1 MNTLLTLNAAAP
13 SQALEGEP
21 VGASGAPSYGQRS
34 LWFLQHLAPQG
45 GAYNIA
51 AAARVRTPID
61 GGALERAFQ
70 ALVDR
75 HAALRTTFPAID
87 GAPCRRVAG
96 RQSFSLVCV
105 DAGGW
110 SEQALR
116 ARLAEEAWR
125 PFDLERGPLLRATLL
140 TGAPGGPVI
149 LLAVHHIVADF
160 WSLAILVRELPL
172 LYREATGAGPA
183 QLSPPGMD
191 YAEHVR
197 MEREALGDG
206 RGEALLAYWR
216 ESLAGLP
223 TLELPLDRPRPAVQT
238 ERGDGRRLRLP
249 GDLAAALRAR
259 SRKQHATLFMTLAA
273 AFQVLLGRH
282 SGQEDLAI
290 GAPRAGRSRSKLA
303 GTVGYFVN
311 PVVLRGDLSGD
322 PTFAELLE
330 RTKATVLAA
339 FEHGD
344 YPLPLLAEHLQ
355 PVRDASRTPLFQ
367 VSFVMQKETRGVEG
381 LTAFALGEEGVLVGP
396 EDFRLETLSL
406 PRPPAPFELMLHAV
420 ERQGSLSLALQFN
433 TDLFDAATAVRLL
446 DRFALLLRSVVES
459 PELALSALPLL
470 SAAERHQLL
479 HAWNDIAEAG
489 PEATLYDLFAAQ
501 AERTPEAEA
510 VVFDEERLTYRE
522 LAARAQALA
531 RHLVRLGVGPE
542 VVVGVAAERSV
553 ELVAGLLGVL
563 GAGGAYLPLELDL
576 PRQRLAMILED
587 AAPDVVLTRRAYA
600 DTLPLDAV
608 PGLRLAW
615 LDGLFE
621 DGAGLPAGAA
631 QRLPRAA
638 ADNAAYVL
646 YTSGST
652 GRPKGVVNSHRGIVN
667 RLLWMQ
673 EACSLDAGDRF
684 LQKTPFGFD
693 VSVPEFFA
701 PLILGARL
709 VVARPDGHRDSA
721 YLARLVEQEGVTT
734 IHFVPS
740 MLPFFLAE
748 DGVAARCRSLRRVLV
763 SGEALPW
770 EVEQRCL
777 ATLPVPLINL
787 YGPTEAAVEVTA
799 WSCRPAARPRPVPIG
814 RPVRNT
820 QIHVVGRRLEP
831 VPPGAVGE
839 LAIGGVQVARGY
851 RGRPD
856 LTAERFVPDPFG
868 PPGAR
873 LYRTGD
879 LCRHRPGGEIEYL
892 GRLDDQVKI
901 RGFRI
906 EPREIEIALAAQP
919 QVREAAVVVRQDG
932 AGERSLLACVVP
944 AVADAGVATAAELRA
959 ALAARLPPYMVPAFA
974 FGRALD
980 RLPNGKLDRRSLA
993 RWSPVALPGRAL
1005 EAPRTPLEELL
1016 AGLFAEVLGVDRL
1029 GVEESFFEHGG
1040 HSLAAMRLIA
1050 RIREALG
1057 AELPLHRVFE
1067 TPTVAALARA
1077 IAGEAR
1083 SGRSVAPPLVPVSR
1097 ATPLPLSFAQQ
1108 RLWFLHRL
1116 EPASPVYNMP
1126 AALHLPGRLDRA
1138 MLAAA
1143 LGEVARRHESL
1154 RTRCIAI
1161 DGELGEPVQT
1171 VDPPAGV
1178 PLPEIDLAG
1187 LPAARRLEEARR
1199 LARAE
1204 ALHPFDLAR
1213 GPLLRTAL
1221 VRLGEAEQL
1230 LLLTMHHVI
1239 SDGWS
1244 LRVLARELSAL
1255 YDAGLERRRSPL
1267 PELAIQYGDYAVW
1280 QRGWLRGEVLEAELA
1295 HWRARLAGAPPVL
1308 DLPLD
1313 RPRPARLS
1321 SRGAS
1326 RALALPPALLPL
1338 LQALARRQGVT
1349 LFMAVLAA
1357 FQALL
1362 ARISNTDDVS
1372 VGSPVAG
1379 RGQLRTE
1386 GLIGFFVNTLVLRTD
1401 LSGAPSFAEL
1411 LARVRETSLAAY
1423 AHQDLPFEK
1432 LVEELHPQRDLRLAP
1447 LYQVSFVLD
1456 SDPLPAL
1463 RLGDVEASLWL
1474 LETEIE
1480 KFDLSLT
1487 LGVGAEGLSG
1497 AIGFRSDLF
1506 DGTTI
1511 ERLAGSFAR
1520 LLAGAVAAPQQSLPE
1535 LPLLS
1540 EEERQHLLR
1549 IGDGEGESYP
1559 REATLHELVAEQ
1571 AALSPNAVALVSPGT
1586 TLTYGELAAQFTRWA
1601 HRLRALGVGP
1611 EVRVALC
1618 LDRAPARVVATLA
1631 VLAAGGAYV
1640 PLDPAYP
1647 RERLAFL
1654 LRSSAA
1660 RVLVTEERWL
1670 PMLSELP
1677 DMKAAV
1683 LCLDGTAATEEEEEG
1698 RGAALPAVAAMGLA
1712 YVMYTSGSTGEPKG
1726 VAVTHRGVVRLV
1738 RGTGYARFGPDETL
1752 LLYAPYGFDVSTL
1765 ELWGALLHG
1774 SRLVIPPPGVLTT
1787 AELGEVVKR
1796 EGVTTLWLTT
1806 GLFRQMVEE
1815 NLGALSGVRQLL
1827 TGGDVL
1833 PVAHARRVLAEL
1845 PETRLINGYG
1855 PTENTCFTSCYTV
1868 RAAAELDPSVPVGR
1882 PIAHTWVAVLDRY
1895 QMPVPPGVAGELC
1908 TGGDGLARG
1917 YLDHP
1922 DLTAERFLPDPE
1934 GREAGGRLYRTG
1946 DLVRWRRSGD
1956 LEFLGR
1962 IDAQVKVRGFRV
1974 EPGEIE
1980 TALMAHP
1987 RLSSAVVLA
1996 QREEAGGHRLVAYV
2010 VAAADATVAPE
2021 PSELRDFLRQ
2031 RLPEFMVPSAW
2042 VSLPALP
2049 LTANSKVD
2057 RKVLALLQP
2066 DRPRSTGGVP
2076 RTPAEQ
2082 QVAGIFAEV
2091 LGVEQVGLEADFFDL
2106 GGHSLLATRLVSRV
2120 RALFGVELPLQAVFE
2135 TPTVEGLAARIG
2147 HSPALPLDPIVRMP
2161 REQPLA
2167 LSFAQQR
2174 LWFLERIEPGAAY
2187 LHLPAALDCEGRL
2200 DPAALAGSLGEILR
2214 RHEGLRTRF
2223 VLSGRHPLQIPL
2235 PPAELAAV
2243 PLVPCIDLSALPATA
2258 QEGELAR
2265 RTAAEAARPFDLA
2278 RGPLLHAVLLR
2289 RGPESHR
2296 LLLTVHHIAAD
2307 AWSLGLLI
2315 RELGELYAAGVE
2327 ARPSPLPEL
2336 SVHYADYAVWQRE
2349 RLRGDRLEELLRYW
2363 RERLTPR
2370 PPALEL
2376 PTDRPRPPVR
2386 SPRGARRPV
2395 RFDAAAVGAMR
2406 RLGGATG
2413 ATLFMAVLAVFQAV
2427 LARHAGQDDV
2437 AVGTAVADRP
2447 DPALEGV
2454 IGLFLNLL
2462 VLRGDL
2468 SGDPTFR
2475 TLLLRGRET
2484 ALGALAHAELP
2495 FEQLVEA
2502 LQPERDLSRGPLFQV
2517 LFTLRSEPLPE
2528 LALPGLAL
2536 RPADTFPGAVQ
2547 FDLSLLLE
2555 ESRSGGIDGWIEHSS
2570 DLFDG
2575 TTVERLALHCGH
2587 LLASAAADPDRRLS
2601 DLPLLSEAERAALLV
2616 QWNDTRLEVPGPEA
2630 CIHELVQTQVER
2642 TPDRIAAVD
2651 GEAAL
2656 TYRELEDRA
2665 SRLAHRLLRLGV
2677 RPGDRV
2683 AICVE
2688 RSVSMLC
2695 SILGVLKA
2703 GAAYVPLD
2711 PAYPQARLEAMLED
2725 SGAAALV
2732 ASAASTGAGASLRH
2746 PRTLAPE
2753 AAETAVPGEEP
2764 PRLPELPDLPEL
2776 PAAAAAYIL
2785 YTSGSTGRPKAVVVT
2800 HRNAVRL
2807 FAAMDVV
2814 FGQREPGVWLAVTSI
2829 CFDMSVFE
2837 LLGTLTRGGRVVIH
2851 DERPGGRGPSV
2862 AEQIARHGVSHLQC
2876 TPSQAG
2882 MLAATPERLRGLAP
2896 LSHLLLGGEALPGPL
2911 ADRLAATVAG
2921 AVRNLYGPTETTI
2934 FSLSQ
2939 RVERGET
2946 KPLIG
2951 RPLSNTEVYLL
2962 DAALR
2967 PVPLGACG
2975 EVFLGGDGVAMG
2987 YWRRPDLTAER
2998 FLPDPLGSRPGG
3010 RLYRTGDLA
3019 RHRQDGSVDY
3029 LGRSDH
3035 QVKVRGVRME
3045 LGEIEEALR
3054 AHPAVAQTV
3063 AAVRDDAPGGRQL
3076 IAYLVPV
3083 AGAQAGGPS
3092 ASELRRFLAERLP
3105 EAMIPSAFVPLAAL
3119 PLNRNGKVDRKA
3131 LPAPDAGRLRLDS
3144 AYAPP
3149 RTPDEKTL
3157 AAIWQD
3163 VLGHDRIGVDD
3174 NFFELG
3180 GSSLLL
3186 VEIEARLREAFH
3198 REIPIV
3204 EMFRHPTI
3212 RSLAEAL
3219 AARGR
3224 QPATA
3229 AVAAEARPAPAPLPV
3244 AAAAGEG
3251 GTLDRQRQA
3260 VEELRRRRASQQ
3272 RSRGR

>member
-1 MNTLLTLNAAAP
+1 MKSPLTTDLTP
-13 SQALEGEP
+13 EQCDLSALD
-21 VGASGAPSYGQRS
+21 APSYGQRS

-61 GGALERAFQ
+61 AGALERAFQ

-87 GAPCRRVAG
+87 GAPCRRVAE
-96 RQSFSLVCV
+96 RQSFSLARM
-105 DAGGW
+105 DARGW
-110 SEQALR
+110 SEQELR

-140 TGAPGGPVI
+140 TGGPGGLVI

-172 LYREATGAGPA
+172 LYREAAGAGPA
-183 QLSPPGMD
+183 QLPPPGMD
-191 YAEHVR
+191 YGEHVR
-197 MEREALGDG
+197 MEREAL
-206 RGEALLAYWR
+206 RGEALLTYWR

-238 ERGDGRRLRLP
+238 DRGDGRRLRLP
-249 GDLAAALRAR
+249 GELAAALRAR

-273 AFQVLLGRH
+273 AFQVLLGRQ

-311 PVVLRGDLSGD
+311 PVVLRGDLTGD
-322 PTFAELLE
+322 PTFTELLE
-330 RTKATVLAA
+330 RTKAKVLAA

-381 LTAFALGEEGVLVGP
+381 LTAFALGEEGVEVGS
-396 EDFRLETLSL
+396 EDLRLESLSL
-406 PRPPAPFELMLHAV
+406 DRPPAPFELTLHAV
-420 ERQGSLSLALQFN
+420 ERQGALSLALLFN

-459 PELALSALPLL
+459 PDLALSALPLL

-479 HAWNDIAEAG
+479 HAWNDTAEAG

-510 VVFDEERLTYRE
+510 LVFGEERLTYRE
-522 LAARAQALA
+522 LAARARALA
-531 RHLVRLGVGPE
+531 HHLVGLGVGPE
-542 VVVGVAAERSV
+542 VVVGVAVERSV
-553 ELVAGLLGVL
+553 ELVAGVLGVL
-563 GAGGAYLPLELDL
+563 GAGGAWLPLEPDL
-576 PRQRLAMILED
+576 PRQRLATILED
-587 AAPDVVLTRRAYA
+587 AAPAVVLTRRAYA
-600 DTLPLDAV
+600 ETLPLDAV
-608 PGLRLAW
+608 PLAW
-615 LDGLFE
+615 LDE
-621 DGAGLPAGAA
+621 VSSLPAGAA
-631 QRLPRAA
+631 QPLPRAV
-638 ADNAAYVL
+638 ADNAAYVI

-652 GRPKGVVNSHRGIVN
+652 GRPKGVVNIHRGIVN

-673 EACSLDAGDRF
+673 EVCGFDADDRF
-684 LQKTPFGFD
+684 LQKTAFGFD
-693 VSVPEFFA
+693 ISVTEIFA
-701 PLILGARL
+701 PLIRGARL
-709 VVARPDGHRDSA
+709 VVARPGGHRDSA
-721 YLARLVEQEGVTT
+721 YLARLVEREGITT

-748 DGVAARCRSLRRVLV
+748 EGVAARCRSLRRVLI

-770 EVEQRCL
+770 ELEQRCL
-777 ATLPVPLINL
+777 ATLPVPAMNL

-814 RPVRNT
+814 RPVHNT
-820 QIHVVGRRLEP
+820 RIHLVGRRLEL

-851 RGRPD
+851 LGRPD

-906 EPREIEIALAAQP
+906 EPREIEIALEALP

-932 AGERSLLACVVP
+932 AGEPSLLACVVP
-944 AVADAGVATAAELRA
+944 AAADAGVATAAELRA

-980 RLPNGKLDRRSLA
+980 LLPSGKLDRRSLA
-993 RWSPVALPGRAL
+993 RWSPVALPGRAI
-1005 EAPRTPLEELL
+1005 EGPRTPLEELL

-1040 HSLAAMRLIA
+1040 HSLAAMRLTA

-1057 AELPLHRVFE
+1057 TELPLRRVFE

-1077 IAGEAR
+1077 IAGEEAR
-1083 SGRSVAPPLVPVSR
+1083 SAAPPLVPVPH
-1097 ATPLPLSFAQQ
+1097 AAPLPLSFAQQ
-1108 RLWFLHRL
+1108 RLWFLHQL

-1126 AALHLPGRLDRA
+1126 AALYLSGRLDRA
-1138 MLAAA
+1138 TLAAA

-1154 RTRCIAI
+1154 RTRCIGVDV
-1161 DGELGEPVQT
+1161 DGELGEPVQV
-1171 VDPPAGV
+1171 VDPPAPV
-1178 PLPEIDLAG
+1178 PVPEIDLAG

-1213 GPLLRTAL
+1213 GPLLRVAL
-1221 VRLGEAEQL
+1221 VRLDEAEQL

-1255 YDAGLERRRSPL
+1255 YDAGLERRPSPL
-1267 PELAIQYGDYAVW
+1267 PELEIQYGDYAVW

-1313 RPRPARLS
+1313 RPRPAVMS

-1326 RALALPPALLPL
+1326 RALALSPALLQS

-1349 LFMAVLAA
+1349 LFMAVLAG

-1362 ARISNTDDVS
+1362 ARISNTEDVS

-1432 LVEELHPQRDLRLAP
+1432 LVEELHPQRDLSYAP
-1447 LYQVSFVLD
+1447 LVQVSFVLD
-1456 SDPLPAL
+1456 SDPPPAL
-1463 RLGDVEASLWL
+1463 RLGDVEASLWP

-1506 DGTTI
+1506 DGATI
-1511 ERLAGSFAR
+1511 ERLAGHFGR
-1520 LLAGAVAAPQQSLPE
+1520 LLAGAVAVPRQRLPE

-1549 IGDGEGESYP
+1549 IGEGEGESYP
-1559 REATLHELVAEQ
+1559 REATLYDLFAEQ
-1571 AALSPNAVALVSPGT
+1571 AALSPEAVALAGDGIV
-1586 TLTYGELAAQFTRWA
+1586 LTYGELALQATRWA

-1618 LDRAPARVVATLA
+1618 LDRSPAQVVATLA
-1631 VLAAGGAYV
+1631 VVAAGGAYV
-1640 PLDPAYP
+1640 PMDPSYP

-1660 RVLVTEERWL
+1660 PVLVTEERWL

-1677 DMKAAV
+1677 DMKVAV
-1683 LCLDGTAATEEEEEG
+1683 LCLDGQAVGEEEG
-1698 RGAALPAVAAMGLA
+1698 GEAPLPAVAATNLA

-1738 RGTGYARFGPDETL
+1738 RGTGYARFGPGETF
-1752 LLYAPYGFDVSTL
+1752 LLYAPYSFDPSTL

-1774 SRLVIPPPGVLTT
+1774 SRLVIPPPGVLTA

-1845 PETRLINGYG
+1845 PGTRLINGYG
-1855 PTENTCFTSCYTV
+1855 PTENTCFTACYTV
-1868 RAAAELDPSVPVGR
+1868 RAAELDPSVPVGR
-1882 PIAHTWVAVLDRY
+1882 PIAHTWVEVLDRY
-1895 QMPVPPGVAGELC
+1895 QRPVPPGVAGELC

-1917 YLDHP
+1917 YLDQP
-1922 DLTAERFLPDPE
+1922 DRTAERFLPDPE

-1962 IDAQVKVRGFRV
+1962 IDTQVKVRGFRV

-1980 TALMAHP
+1980 TALTAHP
-1987 RLSSAVVLA
+1987 RLSGAVVLA
-1996 QREEAGGHRLVAYV
+1996 RREEAGGHRLVAYV
-2010 VAAADATVAPE
+2010 VAAADAMAATGAPE

-2042 VSLPALP
+2042 VYLPALP
-2049 LTANSKVD
+2049 LTANGKVD
-2057 RKVLALLQP
+2057 RQALALLRP

-2082 QVAGIFAEV
+2082 RIAGIFSELMGA
-2091 LGVEQVGLEADFFDL
+2091 GPVGLEADFFDL

-2120 RALFGVELPLQAVFE
+2120 RAAFGVELPLQAVFE
-2135 TPTVEGLAARIG
+2135 TPTVEGLAARIARIG
-2147 HSPALPLDPIVRMP
+2147 HSQGAPLDPIVRRP

-2187 LHLPAALDCEGRL
+2187 LHLPAALDCTGRL

-2223 VLSGRHPLQIPL
+2223 VLSGRHPLQSPL
-2235 PPAELAAV
+2235 PPAELA
-2243 PLVPCIDLSALPATA
+2243 LLPCIDLSALPAA
-2258 QEGELAR
+2258 AREGELAR
-2265 RTAAEAARPFDLA
+2265 RTAEEAARPFDLA

-2296 LLLTVHHIAAD
+2296 LLLTVHHVAAD

-2336 SVHYADYAVWQRE
+2336 SVQYADYAVWQRE
-2349 RLRGDRLEELLRYW
+2349 RLRGERLEELLRYW

-2370 PPALEL
+2370 PPVLEL

-2395 RFDAAAVGAMR
+2395 RFDAAAVDAMR

-2413 ATLFMAVLAVFQAV
+2413 TTLFMAVLAVFQAV

-2475 TLLLRGRET
+2475 ALLLRVRET

-2528 LALPGLAL
+2528 LVLPGLAL

-2555 ESRSGGIDGWIEHSS
+2555 ESRDGGIDGWIEHSS

-2575 TTVERLALHCGH
+2575 ATVERLALHCSN
-2587 LLASAAADPDRRLS
+2587 LLASAAADPDRRMS
-2601 DLPLLSEAERAALLV
+2601 DLPLLSEAERAQLLV

-2630 CIHELVQTQVER
+2630 CIHELVQAQAER
-2642 TPDRIAAVD
+2642 TPDRIAVIA

-2665 SRLAHRLLRLGV
+2665 SRLARRLLRLGV

-2683 AICVE
+2683 GLCVE

-2711 PAYPQARLEAMLED
+2711 PTYPQARLEAMLED
-2725 SGAAALV
+2725 SEAAALV
-2732 ASAASTGAGASLRH
+2732 ASVASGGAGASLRH
-2746 PRTLAPE
+2746 PRTLDLE
-2753 AAETAVPGEEP
+2753 EAETAVPGEE
-2764 PRLPELPDLPEL
+2764 LPELPDLP
-2776 PAAAAAYIL
+2776 AGAAAYLL
-2785 YTSGSTGRPKAVVVT
+2785 YTSGSTGRPKSVVVT

-2814 FGQREPGVWLAVTSI
+2814 FGRREPGVWLAVTSI
-2829 CFDMSVFE
+2829 GFDMSVFE

-2851 DERPGGRGPSV
+2851 NERPGGGGPSV
-2862 AEQIARHGVSHLQC
+2862 AEQIARHGVSHFQC

-2911 ADRLAATVAG
+2911 ADRLASTVAG
-2921 AVRNLYGPTETTI
+2921 EVRNVYGPTETTI

-2939 RVERGET
+2939 RIEPGE

-2967 PVPLGACG
+2967 PVPLGAHG
-2975 EVFLGGDGVAMG
+2975 EVFLGGDGVSMG

-2998 FLPDPLGSRPGG
+2998 FLPDPLGGRPGG

-3019 RHRQDGSVDY
+3019 RYRPDGSMDY
-3029 LGRSDH
+3029 LGRLDH

-3054 AHPAVAQTV
+3054 AHPAVAQAV

-3131 LPAPDAGRLRLDS
+3131 LPAPDAGRLRLES

-3163 VLGHDRIGVDD
+3163 VLGHERIGVDD

-3198 REIPIV
+3198 RDIPIV

-3212 RSLAEAL
+3212 RSLAEAME
-3219 AARGR
+3219 AGGR

-3229 AVAAEARPAPAPLPV
+3229 AITAEARPAPAPARVP
-3244 AAAAGEG
+3244 AAAAG

-3260 VEELRRRRASQQ
+3260 AEELRRRRASQQ
-3272 RSRGR
+3272 KKAGR